1 MNEDDA
7 PPGDDEQSGL
17 AIPAEVRSYEKTPM
31 YSAMHWQRYI
41 RQALIL
47 DIERASEER
56 GHKSKL
62 ICYVANL
69 QAQVNRDDVVG
80 FVDLLHNVPSN
91 MPIDLLLHTPGG
103 DVDAAE
109 KMIKLVRKRVGD
121 DECLR
126 VIIPDF
132 AKSAGTMMAL
142 GANRIAMSDSSELGP
157 IDPQVSLL
165 DSNGQT
171 INHSVLNYL
180 RAFTEARRDLKD
192 HPSDPV
198 AEQTFSRFDPVLV
211 KKFEAIQRR
220 TKTFAEDL
228 LKPRGTTYTAI
239 VSELMNVD
247 ALPSHGQM
255 IGWEKAS
262 AMGLEI
268 EYMDA
273 SDPLWRQYWLLYCH
287 LRLALSEN
295 NQRIFESSY
304 VSLIM

>member
-1 MNEDDA
+1 MSDGNTLEGSA
-7 PPGDDEQSGL
+7 ENAQL
-17 AIPAEVRSYEKTPM
+17 LVPAEVRSYEKTPM
-31 YSAMHWQRYI
+31 YSALHWQRYI

-47 DIERASEER
+47 DIERGSEER
-56 GHKSKL
+56 GQKSKL
-62 ICYVANL
+62 ICYVSNL
-69 QAQVNRDDVVG
+69 QAQVNRDDVIG
-80 FVDLLHNVPSN
+80 FVDLLHNIPAN
-91 MPIDLLLHTPGG
+91 TPIDLLLHTPGG

-142 GANRIAMSDSSELGP
+142 GANRIVMSDSSELGP
-157 IDPQVSLL
+157 IDPQVSLQ
-165 DSNGQT
+165 DTSGQT

-180 RAFTEARRDLKD
+180 RAFVEARSDLKE
-192 HPSDPV
+192 HPDDPV
-198 AEQTFSRFDPVLV
+198 AQQTFSRFDPVLV

-220 TKTFAEDL
+220 TRTFAEDL
-228 LKPRGTTYTAI
+228 LKPRGTAYTAI
-239 VSELMNVD
+239 VSELMDVD

-262 AMGLEI
+262 TMGLSI

-273 SDPLWRQYWLLYCH
+273 RDPLWRQYWLLYCH

>member
-1 MNEDDA
+1 MSEDDA
-7 PPGDDEQSGL
+7 RSESEMGADL
-17 AIPAEVRSYEKTPM
+17 VIPTEVRSYEKTPM
-31 YSAMHWQRYI
+31 YSALHWQRYI

-47 DIERASEER
+47 DIQRASEER
-56 GHKSKL
+56 GHKSTL

-80 FVDLLHNVPSN
+80 FVDLLHNIPAN
-91 MPIDLLLHTPGG
+91 TPIDLLLHTPGG

-142 GANRIAMSDSSELGP
+142 GANHIVMSDSSELGP
-157 IDPQVSLL
+157 IDPQVSLQ
-165 DSNGQT
+165 DTSGQT

-180 RAFTEARRDLKD
+180 RAFVEARGELKD
-192 HPSDPV
+192 RPDDPV
-198 AEQTFSRFDPVLV
+198 AQQTFGRFDPVLV

-255 IGWEKAS
+255 IGWEKAQ
-262 AMGLEI
+262 AMGLTI

-295 NQRIFESSY
+295 DQRIFESSY
-304 VSLIM
+304 VSLVM

>member
-1 MNEDDA
+1 MSEEET
-7 PPGDDEQSGL
+7 PPGSEEGAGL
-17 AIPAEVRSYEKTPM
+17 PIPAEIRSYDKTPM
-31 YSAMHWQRYI
+31 YSALHWQRYI

-47 DIERASEER
+47 DIERASKER
-56 GHKSKL
+56 GHESKL
-62 ICYVANL
+62 ICCVANL

-80 FVDLLHNVPSN
+80 FVDLLHNIPAN
-91 MPIDLLLHTPGG
+91 TPIDLLLHTPGG

-109 KMIKLVRKRVGD
+109 KMITLVRKRVGD

-142 GANRIAMSDSSELGP
+142 GANRIVMSDSSELGP
-157 IDPQVSLL
+157 IDPQVSLQ
-165 DSNGQT
+165 DTSGQT

-180 RAFTEARRDLKD
+180 RAFKEARRDLKD
-192 HPSDPV
+192 HSDDPV
-198 AEQTFSRFDPVLV
+198 AQQTFGRFDPVLV

>member
-1 MNEDDA
+1 MT
-7 PPGDDEQSGL
+7 DENVPSQKGEGGSL
-17 AIPAEVRSYEKTPM
+17 PIPSQVRSYEKTPM
-31 YSAMHWQRYI
+31 YSALHWQRYI

-47 DIERASEER
+47 DIEKASEDR
-56 GHKSKL
+56 GHRSKL

-69 QAQVNRDDVVG
+69 GAQVNRDDVVG
-80 FVDLLHNVPSN
+80 FVDLLHNIPAGT
-91 MPIDLLLHTPGG
+91 PIDLLLHTPGG

-142 GANRIAMSDSSELGP
+142 GANRISMSESSELGP
-157 IDPQVSLL
+157 IDPQVTLQDTS
-165 DSNGQT
+165 GQT
-171 INHSVLNYL
+171 LNHSVLNYL
-180 RAFTEARRDLKD
+180 RAFEEARLELKR
-192 HPSDPV
+192 HPDDPV
-198 AEQTFSRFDPVLV
+198 AQLTFGRFDPVLV

-220 TKTFAEDL
+220 TRTFAEDL
-228 LKPRGTTYTAI
+228 LKPRGTSYTAI

-255 IGWEKAS
+255 IGWEKAAS
-262 AMGLEI
+262 MGLAI
-268 EYMDA
+268 EYLEA